1 MRRRK
6 RPSVDGPGLRDAMA
20 TVPPHATGLYDRR
33 DDDVNPMRWTFRSR
47 TRRKL
52 GRLPACYFVC
62 ERNSVVRIRTQV
74 GMKLE
79 ILERLCRSTA
89 PGKRVAKTSL
99 GTTASCDCHQRVLR
113 GAPPQARL
121 TCQLKQ
127 AVRAARSYRFN
138 VSTISWKLM
147 KSPTS
152 GRYSPLPASSGC
164 ANAPATMS
172 TISPSSLMSPI

>member
-20 TVPPHATGLYDRR
+20 TVPPHATGLYDRL

-79 ILERLCRSTA
+79 ILERLCRFSG
-89 PGKRVAKTSL
+89 PRELSSENFL
-99 GTTASCDCHQRVLR
+99 GHL
-113 GAPPQARL
+113 
-121 TCQLKQ
+121 
-127 AVRAARSYRFN
+127 FE
-138 VSTISWKLM
+138 
-147 KSPTS
+147 
-152 GRYSPLPASSGC
+152 
-164 ANAPATMS
+164 
-172 TISPSSLMSPI
+172 